1 MEISAE
7 TGRARFVRVVRLT
20 LIWLVIMLPVAVA
33 SVQRA
38 SPPTPTA
45 VAAQGAVTAR
55 VAAAANAFLATL
67 SDAERADKRWLTPRV
82 SEPDTEG
89 NRHEPGRGARR
100 AEQVVV
106 ARLQEQS

>member
-1 MEISAE
+1 MFAV
-7 TGRARFVRVVRLT
+7 RAVPA
-20 LIWLVIMLPVAVA
+20 PVDVER
-33 SVQRA
+33 QLW
-38 SPPTPTA
+38 
-45 VAAQGAVTAR
+45 AALCEPRNYQFGA
-55 VAAAANAFLATL
+55 L